1 MLVSLY
7 YLESTHFP
15 SEIESGNIS
24 LPLFQSW
31 VVVKNPQNVDHSNI
45 YYLIWQCIKQQC
57 SALLWLFGSFLLC
70 TNISYLIHNL
80 YKLKRVTVCDCD
92 TSGAL
97 KNEMRS
103 LRVCVEKN
111 RCFSKLSWCCTGMT
125 TILQAPRVLSK
136 RLRNQSFA
144 RVRWMT
150 CKESL
155 FNLTLVGVSTSTLH
169 NYTT

>member
-1 MLVSLY
+1 MP
-7 YLESTHFP
+7 LEP
-15 SEIESGNIS
+15 
-24 LPLFQSW
+24 PLEHLGTSRKPVEPLGTWQNPVTKSKFQTDNRTERL
-31 VVVKNPQNVDHSNI
+31 KPLIILD
-45 YYLIWQCIKQQC
+45 YLIWQCIKQQC

-103 LRVCVEKN
+103 LRVCVQKN

-155 FNLTLVGVSTSTLH
+155 FNLTLVGVSTSLH
-169 NYTT
+169 N